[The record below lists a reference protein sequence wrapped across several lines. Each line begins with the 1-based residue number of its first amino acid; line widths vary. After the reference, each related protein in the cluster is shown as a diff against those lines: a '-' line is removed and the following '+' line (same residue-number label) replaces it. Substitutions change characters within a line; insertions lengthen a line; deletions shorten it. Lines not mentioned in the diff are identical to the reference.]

1 MKQFI
6 SDLISKRLFLFFAL
20 ALFLACDAPR
30 ENPFDPGAENYQNPV
45 TSKIT
50 VWNLYV
56 PRSGIQGVTLIEKDM
71 QLVDITS
78 QDGSVIWQHEER
90 DSLRI
95 IASADG
101 YFTDTL
107 VFYPTGQNNT
117 FNIFLNGKPELLSS
131 KFSSLFSGNQTYIY
145 METTLED
152 PDGQGDIDD
161 VVLQSDFYQFDTTLK
176 YNGPAGNLYE
186 TSLHISDISPVLTP
200 EQLPELTFNLIVKN
214 KENNRSR
221 KQRIFSNYRIIR
233 VIQKSLKVLTPEW
246 DATVSDSLIFSWEP
260 VNLNYDFTYT
270 IKIYR
275 SQPDFDLVKSITGIP
290 SDQTRKEYST
300 LVPGF
305 YFWQLEVSDAFGNRS
320 QSQFYPFTYVGS

>member
-6 SDLISKRLFLFFAL
+6 IELISRHHFLIFAL
-20 ALFLACDAPR
+20 ALFWACDAPR
-30 ENPFDPGAENYQNPV
+30 ENPFDPDAENYQNPV

-56 PRSGIQGVTLIEKDM
+56 PRSGIPGVTLIEKDM
-71 QLVDITS
+71 QLIDITG
-78 QDGSVIWQHEER
+78 QDGSVAWQHKER

-107 VFYPTGQNNT
+107 VFYPTAKNNS
-117 FNIFLNGKPELLSS
+117 FNIFLNGKPELLNSNL
-131 KFSSLFSGNQTYIY
+131 SSLFSGNQTYVY
-145 METTLED
+145 MQATVAD
-152 PDGQGDIDD
+152 PDGQGDIDA
-161 VVLQSDFYQFDTTLK
+161 VILKSDFYQFDTTL
-176 YNGPAGNLYE
+176 NFNSSVSNLYE
-186 TSLHISDISPVLTP
+186 TSFHISEIAPELTY
-200 EQLPELTFNLIVKN
+200 EALPELNFNLIVKN
-214 KENNRSR
+214 KENNDR
-221 KQRIFSNYRIIR
+221 RIFRNYRIIR

-246 DATVSDSLIFSWEP
+246 DATVADSLIFSWEP

-275 SQPDFDLVKSITGIP
+275 SQPDFDLAKSITGIP
-290 SDQTRKEYST
+290 SDQTRREYST

-305 YFWQLEVSDAFGNRS
+305 YFWQLEVSDAYGNRS